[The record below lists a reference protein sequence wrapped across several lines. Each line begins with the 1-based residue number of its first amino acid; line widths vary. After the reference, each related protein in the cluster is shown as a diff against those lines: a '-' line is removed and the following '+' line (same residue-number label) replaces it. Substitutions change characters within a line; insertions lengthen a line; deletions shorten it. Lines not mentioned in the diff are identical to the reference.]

1 VVLAADQAG
10 NSEFNPAKEVT
21 TSFVVKKASQTIAA
35 FATVSNITY
44 GTASFD
50 IMPPAASSGLPAV
63 VTIKSGPAKIT
74 DNVVSLT
81 GVGTVTL
88 SAAQAGNANYD
99 PATPVTTTF
108 TVSKGTQ
115 TIGAFPSFPAQMY
128 DGTLT
133 LTAPTASSGLPVT
146 LKVLSGPAKLTGT
159 RLAFTG
165 IGTVMIAAN
174 QVGNADVAAAPQVT
188 ASITVDPATQ
198 TIVAFAPITD
208 RIYGSAP
215 FAVKAPAASSK
226 LPVVLSVL
234 SGPATIA
241 GTKVT
246 LTGTGTVILAANQ
259 AGNADYDGAPQVTTS
274 FVVAKAS
281 QTIKPFAT
289 ISGKTSSSPPFAIIL
304 PTASSGLPVSV
315 TIQSGP
321 ATISGNMVTITGN
334 GTVVLA
340 AAQSGNENYN
350 AASTVTTSF
359 VVQ

>member
-35 FATVSNITY
+35 FATIADKTY
-44 GTASFD
+44 GAAPFD
-50 IMPPAASSGLPAV
+50 ITPPPASSGLPTV
-63 VTIKSGPAKIT
+63 VTVKSGPAKIA
-74 DNVVSLT
+74 DNVVTLT

-88 SAAQAGNANYD
+88 SAAQVGNANYE

-128 DGTLT
+128 GGTLT
-133 LTAPTASSGLPVT
+133 LTAPAASSGLPVT

-159 RLAFTG
+159 RLTFTG
-165 IGTVMIAAN
+165 VGTVTIAAN

-188 ASITVDPATQ
+188 ASITVGPATQ
-198 TIVAFAPITD
+198 SIAAFAPITD
-208 RIYGSAP
+208 RTYGSAP
-215 FAVKAPAASSK
+215 FAVKAPVASSK
-226 LPVVLSVL
+226 LPVVLSIL

-246 LTGTGTVILAANQ
+246 LTGAGTVILAANQ

-289 ISGKTSSSPPFAIIL
+289 ISGKTSSSPPFAITL

-315 TIQSGP
+315 TVQSGP